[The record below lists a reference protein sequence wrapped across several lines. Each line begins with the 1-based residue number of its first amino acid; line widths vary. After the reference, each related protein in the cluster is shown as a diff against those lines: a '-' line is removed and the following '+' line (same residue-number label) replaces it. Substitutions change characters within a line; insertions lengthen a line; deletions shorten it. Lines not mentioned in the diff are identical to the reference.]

1 MKGALTKMNN
11 NYKAVLIK
19 PADNVAT
26 ALESIP
32 ENAIVTITCQEKK
45 ISIRVQKEIEFG
57 HKFAI
62 TPIQKGAEIVK
73 YGEVIGRAIHDI
85 EQGAH
90 VHIHNIEGVRG
101 RGDQVAI
108 NE

>member
-1 MKGALTKMNN
+1 MNN
-11 NYKAVLIK
+11 NYTAVLIK

-26 ALESIP
+26 ALECIP
-32 ENAIVTITCQEKK
+32 ENAIVTITCKEKE
-45 ISIRVQKEIEFG
+45 ISIRVQEEIEFG

-62 TPIQKGAEIVK
+62 TPISKGAKIVK
-73 YGEVIGRAIHDI
+73 YGEVIGKAIDEI
-85 EQGAH
+85 EEGAH

-101 RGDQVAI
+101 RGDRIAI

>member
-1 MKGALTKMNN
+1 MKGELAKMNN

-19 PADNVAT
+19 PVDNVAT

-32 ENAIVTITCQEKK
+32 ENAIVTIICHERK
-45 ISIRVQKEIEFG
+45 ISIRVQTEIEFG

-62 TPIQKGAEIVK
+62 TSIPNGAEIVK
-73 YGEVIGRAIHDI
+73 YGEVIGKAIYEI

-101 RGDQVAI
+101 RGDQVGN